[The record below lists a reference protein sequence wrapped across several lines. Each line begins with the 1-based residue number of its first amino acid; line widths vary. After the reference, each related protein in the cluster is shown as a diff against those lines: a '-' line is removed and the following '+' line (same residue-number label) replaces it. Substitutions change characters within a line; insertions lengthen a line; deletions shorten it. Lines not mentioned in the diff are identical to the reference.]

1 MRLRRFILSLLIL
14 AAAVSL
20 GLGLTLPVL
29 KLTRLYVWTDEH
41 SVLSIIWA
49 LYQDDEL
56 LLAAIIAL
64 FSVVF
69 PVLKLVYL
77 LAAAF
82 AEPGERTERSRL
94 LVDLEWLGK
103 WSMLDVLVLALTVF
117 YVKSS
122 HLADAVTLPGV
133 TFFAA
138 AVVLTML
145 AHGWVKHRMGG
156 A

>member
-1 MRLRRFILSLLIL
+1 MRYRRFILSLLIL
-14 AAAVSL
+14 AAAVCL

-29 KLTRLYVWTDEH
+29 KLTKLYVWTDEH
-41 SVLSIIWA
+41 SMISIIWA

-56 LLAAIIAL
+56 LLAVIVGV

-82 AEPGERTERSRL
+82 VGPEDGTEQRRWL
-94 LVDLEWLGK
+94 ADIEWLGK
-103 WSMLDVLVLALTVF
+103 WSMLDVLALALTIF

-122 HLADAVTLPGV
+122 NFADAVTLPGV
-133 TFFAA
+133 YFFTA
-138 AVVLTML
+138 AVVLTMI
-145 AHGWVKHRMGG
+145 AHGWVKQNR
-156 A
+156 